1 MAPSE
6 PSPWRMTL
14 AALCALL
21 VGIGL
26 ARFAYTPLIPP
37 LISEGWFAPS
47 DAAYLGAANLAG
59 YLAGA
64 LIGRRVAAGR
74 TAATVLRPTML
85 VAALAVFA
93 CAAPLSFLWFFV
105 WRFVAGL
112 AGAVLMVLAAPS
124 VLPHVPAAR
133 RGVASGLIFAGVGLG
148 IAASGTVVP
157 LFLRLGLAETW
168 IGLGLMG
175 LALTLAAWGGW
186 PQEPIAQPA
195 AADDAPP
202 ARTDRALLALYV
214 GYGLCAAGLVPHMV
228 FLVDFI
234 ARGLDQGLAV
244 GARTWV
250 VFGIGAMLGPVLIG
264 HAADRMGFR
273 LALRLAFV
281 LQAAAVALPL
291 ASTTAPAM
299 LVSSLIIGAFVPG
312 ISSLALGRM
321 HELTADDPRR
331 RQSGWSIATV
341 AFACGQ
347 AVAAYLFSYL
357 YARTGDYGLLF
368 ALAAAAFLLALGLD
382 LAAALWRRKT

>member
-1 MAPSE
+1 
-6 PSPWRMTL
+6 MTL
-14 AALCALL
+14 AAFCALL

-64 LIGRRVAAGR
+64 LVGRRIAAGR
-74 TAATVLRPTML
+74 AAATVLRPTML
-85 VAALAVFA
+85 VAALAFFA
-93 CAAPLSFLWFFV
+93 CAVPLSFLWFFV
-105 WRFVAGL
+105 WRFLAGL
-112 AGAVLMVLAAPS
+112 AGAILMVLAAPS
-124 VLPHVPAAR
+124 VLQHVPAER
-133 RGVASGLIFAGVGLG
+133 RGLAGGLIFAGVGLG

-168 IGLGLMG
+168 IGLGAMA

-186 PQEPIAQPA
+186 PKEPIAQPA

-202 ARTDRALLALYV
+202 ARTDPALLALYV

-234 ARGLDQGLAV
+234 ARGLDQGLAA
-244 GARTWV
+244 GARIWV
-250 VFGIGAMLGPVLIG
+250 VFGIGAMLGPVLFG

-291 ASTTAPAM
+291 ASTATPAM
-299 LVSSLIIGAFVPG
+299 LMSSLIIGAFVPG

-321 HELTADDPRR
+321 HELTTDDPRAR
-331 RQSGWSIATV
+331 RSGWSIATV
-341 AFACGQ
+341 AFASGQ
-347 AVAAYLFSYL
+347 AVAAYGFSYL
-357 YARTGDYGLLF
+357 YARSGGYGLLF
-368 ALAAAAFLLALGLD
+368 AFASAAFLLALALD
-382 LAAALWRRKT
+382 LAAPLWRRKT